1 MNVVLEYLVAIIVM
15 ATIVVA
21 LLVVLLFLT
30 MGVATLAHLARKRWG
45 KPKPA
50 GPSDFGRIRGRMTRA
65 RTTTLLLTP
74 AKTPGFSKLGG
85 DPELPEA
92 AEWPTHEEDG
102 AYAFIAQIDLEAFR
116 PHGGPD
122 WLPMAGRFYA
132 FVNEERYG
140 IEDLVR
146 VVYALEPPGPA
157 VSAPPKTPLYPE
169 RRVGFETYESI
180 PSLDWLGVDLSD
192 MHVDEDELDELAGLP
207 DAPFGDELQ
216 HRIGGY
222 PSEIQDTRMHVDC
235 ELIRRGLP
243 VLGEGAEI
251 TDAILRAARQW
262 RLLLQVD
269 SDPALKMNWGDG
281 GMLYVFIR
289 EKDARAGDFSR
300 TVTISQCY

>member
-1 MNVVLEYLVAIIVM
+1 MNVGLEYLVAIILM
-15 ATIVVA
+15 AAIVVTF
-21 LLVVLLFLT
+21 LVVLLFLT

-74 AKTPGFSKLGG
+74 AKEPRFSKLGG
-85 DPELPEA
+85 DPELTA
-92 AEWPTHEEDG
+92 GVVWPTHETDG
-102 AYAFIAQIDLEAFR
+102 AYAFVAQIDLGAFR
-116 PHGGPD
+116 RHGGPD
-122 WLPMAGRFYA
+122 WVPMAGRFYA

-140 IEDLVR
+140 FADLVR
-146 VVYALEPPGPA
+146 VVYSLQPPGPE
-157 VSAPPKTPLYPE
+157 VSAPPRTPRYPQ
-169 RRVGFETYESI
+169 RRVGFEVYESI
-180 PSLDWLGVDLSD
+180 PSLDWLGTDLSD
-192 MHVDEDELDELAGLP
+192 MYVDEEELDELAGLP

-222 PSEIQDTRMHVDC
+222 PSEIQDTQMHVDC

-243 VLGEGAEI
+243 AAFEGTEI
-251 TDAILRAARQW
+251 TDAILRASRQW

-281 GMLYVFIR
+281 GMLYVFVR